1 MRLLFL
7 TAFVLTLAF
16 VSVADA
22 QVAWVQ
28 QSRLEV
34 GLQLPSSQTN
44 PAVLAYRTPIYW
56 PLGASAQSPAEG
68 IFVGNEPEYQ
78 YSIPR
83 EYFRS
88 EELFR
93 RYYLDNPSGRK
104 PRKSAPPL
112 TDVPTLHRSRSSFE
126 TFFTF

>member
-1 MRLLFL
+1 MLLIRLLL
-7 TAFVLTLAF
+7 GTA
-16 VSVADA
+16 SA

-28 QSRLEV
+28 QARLEI
-34 GLQLPSSQTN
+34 GLQLPAYRAN

-56 PLGASAQSPAEG
+56 PLGASAQAPAEG

-83 EYFRS
+83 EYFLS
-88 EELFR
+88 EESFR

-112 TDVPTLHRSRSSFE
+112 TDVPTLHRQRSSFE